1 MYPHGP
7 TPWDSADPPTPPH
20 GMPRMALD
28 DYEQT
33 RLAQA
38 IADLD
43 EARRAD
49 LTLLPDASLIRL
61 VERLRGSLDDM
72 VQLLQDLQR

>member
-7 TPWDSADPPTPPH
+7 YPWDSADQPAPNE
-20 GMPRMALD
+20 GDPRIVLD
-28 DYEQT
+28 AYEQT
-33 RLAQA
+33 RVVQA
-38 IADLD
+38 VAELD
-43 EARRAD
+43 EARSTD
-49 LTLLPDASLIRL
+49 LVRLQEAGLIRL

>member
-1 MYPHGP
+1 MHPHGP
-7 TPWDSADPPTPPH
+7 SPWDSADPPTPPH
-20 GMPRMALD
+20 GTPRILLD
-28 DYEQT
+28 EYEQT

-43 EARRAD
+43 EARCAD
-49 LTLLPDASLIRL
+49 LTRLQDAGLIRL